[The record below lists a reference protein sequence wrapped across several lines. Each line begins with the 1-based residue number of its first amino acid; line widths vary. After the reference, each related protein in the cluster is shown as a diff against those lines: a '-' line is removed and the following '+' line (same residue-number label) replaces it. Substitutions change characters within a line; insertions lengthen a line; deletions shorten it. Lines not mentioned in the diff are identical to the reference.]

1 MLYKYLIIA
10 VILFIAEL
18 IYFRIA
24 LHFGI
29 VDKPNLRSSHK
40 KVTILGGG
48 IIFPLAMWLWAI
60 FFEVYDPWF
69 LLGLSLVALVSF
81 ADDIWSVPNAVRLVL
96 HFLAIFLI
104 FWDLGIL
111 QLSMWWIVLLAWIV
125 CVGIVNA
132 FNFMDGINGMTGGY
146 SLAVLLSLM
155 AVYGDLWSDR
165 SILIVV
171 GIGLLVF
178 CFFNFRTKAICFAG
192 DVGAVSM
199 AFVMIF
205 LVGSLIKATG
215 DFSYIVFLGV
225 YGVDTTL
232 TIIHRIMLK
241 ENIGKAHRKHM
252 YQIMANELKIPHVVV
267 SLIYMGVQLLVS
279 AGLIWLPVNH
289 YIYAVVVLLVLAF
302 VYVVFMKKDYHL
314 HEEYLKSV
322 KANKK

>member
-302 VYVVFMKKDYHL
+302 VYVVFMKKYYHL

>member
-48 IIFPLAMWLWAI
+48 IIFPLAMWLWAL
-60 FFEVYDPWF
+60 FFEVHDPWF
-69 LLGLSLVALVSF
+69 LMGLSLVALVSF
-81 ADDIWSVPNAVRLVL
+81 ADDIWSVPNAIRLVVQ
-96 HFLAIFLI
+96 FLAIFLI

-111 QLSMWWIVLLAWIV
+111 QLSMWWIVLVAWIV

-132 FNFMDGINGMTGGY
+132 FNFMDGINGITGGY

-155 AVYGDLWSDR
+155 AVYKEIWSDM
-165 SILIVV
+165 SMLIVL
-171 GIGLLVF
+171 GIGLLIF
-178 CFFNFRTKAICFAG
+178 CFFNFRTKARCFAG

-205 LVGSLIKATG
+205 LIGCLINTTK
-215 DFSYIVFLGV
+215 DFSYILFLAV
-225 YGVDTTL
+225 YGVDTVL
-232 TIIHRIMLK
+232 TIIHRIKLK
-241 ENIGKAHRKHM
+241 EHLGKAHRKHM
-252 YQIMANELKIPHVVV
+252 YQIMANELNIPHVVV
-267 SLIYMGVQLLVS
+267 SLIYIVVQLLVS

-289 YIYAVVVLLVLAF
+289 YLYAAAVLLVLCI
-302 VYVVFMKKDYHL
+302 VYIVFMKKYYHL
-314 HEEYLKSV
+314 HEEYLESV
-322 KANKK
+322 KADKN

>member
-60 FFEVYDPWF
+60 FFEVHDPWF

-132 FNFMDGINGMTGGY
+132 FNFMDGINGITGGY

-205 LVGSLIKATG
+205 LVGNLIKATG

-225 YGVDTTL
+225 YGVDTAL

-289 YIYAVVVLLVLAF
+289 YIYAVVVLLVLAI
-302 VYVVFMKKDYHL
+302 VYVVFMKKYYHL

>member
-10 VILFIAEL
+10 VILIIAEL

-48 IIFPLAMWLWAI
+48 IIFPLAMWLWAL
-60 FFEVYDPWF
+60 FFEVHDPWF

-132 FNFMDGINGMTGGY
+132 FNFMDGINGITGGY

-225 YGVDTTL
+225 YGVDTVL

-241 ENIGKAHRKHM
+241 ENLGKAHRKHM

-289 YIYAVVVLLVLAF
+289 YIYAVVVLLVLAI
-302 VYVVFMKKDYHL
+302 VYVVFMKKYYHL

-322 KANKK
+322 KTSKK